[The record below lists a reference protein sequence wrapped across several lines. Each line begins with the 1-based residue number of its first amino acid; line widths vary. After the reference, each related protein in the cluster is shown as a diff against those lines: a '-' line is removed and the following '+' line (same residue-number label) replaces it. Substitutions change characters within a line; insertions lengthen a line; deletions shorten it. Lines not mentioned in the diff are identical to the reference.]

1 MITVCNELPVRKN
14 TYVMHIELDGF
25 GLLLVL
31 KMIVRHKVVD
41 LIDDR
46 RCRSTALGKAWSLK
60 ERNKEILIRRDCY

>member
-1 MITVCNELPVRKN
+1 
-14 TYVMHIELDGF
+14 MHIELDGF

-46 RCRSTALGKAWSLK
+46 RCRSTALWKARSLK
-60 ERNKEILIRRDCY
+60 ERNKNILIKRDCY